1 MDRRTQ
7 QLRTAAA
14 AGDPQALEALIAS
27 LIRLGA
33 SEELPELVKGLPT
46 DRVEA
51 LAEGAY
57 AFIFR
62 SELERRAKL
71 EGELVVGT
79 WVRYTKGSKGRA
91 RATYRDTTRLVAK
104 GVEGRVTHI
113 GASQDHRSR
122 YGTWSYGTSR
132 KVRVETAEGC
142 VFFTYARNL
151 EVAQTWEDADVRQR
165 RAERT
170 AASEAE
176 EWASFQRPSRG
187 DTITMVD
194 QNGEQWTAEVFW
206 VGPDKRAVGALKG
219 VAWRVG
225 VRVAGA
231 AKWGSGREVLRINGK
246 PTPQSQ
252 EQAAA

>member
-7 QLRTAAA
+7 QLRTADA
-14 AGDPQALEALIAS
+14 AGDPQALEALVAT
-27 LIRLGA
+27 LIRLGE
-33 SEELPELVKGLPT
+33 SEKLPELVKGLPT
-46 DRVEA
+46 DRVKV
-51 LAEGAY
+51 LADGAY
-57 AFIFR
+57 AFVFR
-62 SELERRAKL
+62 SELERRGKL
-71 EGELVVGT
+71 EGELAVGT

-91 RATYRDTTRLVAK
+91 RASYLGSDERVAK

-113 GASQDHRSR
+113 GQQQDHRSA

-132 KVRVETAEGC
+132 KVRVETAEGR
-142 VFFTYARNL
+142 VFFTYGRNL

-170 AASEAE
+170 AAQQAE

-206 VGPDKRAVGALKG
+206 VGPDKRAVGALQG

-225 VRVAGA
+225 VRVAGSS
-231 AKWGSGREVLRINGK
+231 KWGSGREVLRINGK